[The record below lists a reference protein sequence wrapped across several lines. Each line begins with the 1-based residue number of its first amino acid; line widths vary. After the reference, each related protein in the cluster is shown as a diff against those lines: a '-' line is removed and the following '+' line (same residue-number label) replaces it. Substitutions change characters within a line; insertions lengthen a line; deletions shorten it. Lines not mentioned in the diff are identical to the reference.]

1 VLARHVLWA
10 MPDTDAVPDR
20 WTQLLKPGGALML
33 VEGHWHTG
41 AGRTG
46 AQAEQA
52 VRRHRAEVTVVP
64 LGNPLLWGGPITGE
78 RYLLL
83 SPR

>member
-1 VLARHVLWA
+1 
-10 MPDTDAVPDR
+10 MPDPDAALER
-20 WTQLLKPGGALML
+20 WTQLLKPNGALML
-33 VEGHWHTG
+33 VEGRWHTG
-41 AGRTG
+41 TG
-46 AQAEQA
+46 YTAAQAEQA

-64 LGNPLLWGGPITGE
+64 LGNPLLWGGPITDE